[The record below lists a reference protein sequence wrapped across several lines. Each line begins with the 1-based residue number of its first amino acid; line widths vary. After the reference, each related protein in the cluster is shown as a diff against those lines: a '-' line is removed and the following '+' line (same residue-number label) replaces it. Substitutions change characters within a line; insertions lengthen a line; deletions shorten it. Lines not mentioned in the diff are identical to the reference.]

1 MENNIKEGHRT
12 LNRVNQKQTSPR
24 HMIVKLSS
32 VEHKDKNLKCAG
44 EKNQVMYRGTSM
56 KLKDNLSEETH
67 TLPQ

>member
-1 MENNIKEGHRT
+1 
-12 LNRVNQKQTSPR
+12 
-24 HMIVKLSS
+24 MIVKLSS

-56 KLKDNLSEETH
+56 KLKDDLSEETH